1 MTSKDEKFLLVS
13 LNEDKAKKLAQ
24 IISNDTCRKIIDLL
38 TEGEATETELAK
50 KLKIAISTIHYNI
63 SHLIKAELVIVD
75 EFHYSKKG
83 KEINHYK
90 LANKYIIIAPKQ
102 TTGIKEALR
111 KILPVGLITIV
122 GAALIE
128 LFNIFRLGSGATMSE
143 SAKVMDTL
151 AVNPMVNLAAQ
162 ETAAAGT
169 KAIVDTATNVATTP
183 AIWQHLS
190 VWFLIGGLAVIILYL
205 LFEILRN
212 SKKVTT
218 T

>member
-1 MTSKDEKFLLVS
+1 MASKDEKFLLVS

-63 SHLIKAELVIVD
+63 SHLMKAELVLVD

-122 GAALIE
+122 GAAVIE
-128 LFNIFRLGSGATMSE
+128 FFNMFTMRSSATFGE
-143 SAKVMDTL
+143 SA
-151 AVNPMVNLAAQ
+151 A
-162 ETAAAGT
+162 
-169 KAIVDTATNVATTP
+169 
-183 AIWQHLS
+183 
-190 VWFLIGGLAVIILYL
+190 
-205 LFEILRN
+205 
-212 SKKVTT
+212 
-218 T
+218 